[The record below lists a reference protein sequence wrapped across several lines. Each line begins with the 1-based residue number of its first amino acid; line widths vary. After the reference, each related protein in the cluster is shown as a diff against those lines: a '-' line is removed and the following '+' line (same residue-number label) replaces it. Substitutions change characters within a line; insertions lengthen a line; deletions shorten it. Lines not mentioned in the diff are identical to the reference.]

1 MDKFTKI
8 ISSFGIVL
16 AATNITN
23 AADNPEFDET
33 DKRINSSTLSY
44 QRFEDSKEL
53 DENMSE
59 ANGVCYNGSCD

>member
-59 ANGVCYNGSCD
+59 GNGVCYNGSC